1 MSNYKYKISVVI
13 PIYNCENFIES
24 CFKSLAAQ
32 SMNCSDFQIVF
43 VNDGSKDGSA
53 ECCRKLAEQKENIVY
68 HEKENG
74 GVSSARNIGIRLAEG
89 KYIMF
94 LDADDTLSPGSL
106 EAIYDFFEKHSNDV
120 DLVTY
125 SIDYLNE
132 KGAVTTHKRF
142 NYLNCS
148 GVYDINSDYNI
159 LQTTM
164 NVCVKNVSENERIYF
179 DESLSLGEDQWFI
192 FSWLL
197 KKQKIGFVKE
207 AVYTYYRHSG
217 SASSVFNN
225 PYYCFDQYTEFLQ
238 KLLDSK
244 RDENGKAHKTAQ
256 ALVVYN
262 LGWRITSDLL
272 VSHVD
277 EKTERAQLEKLE
289 NIVKEIDNEIIC
301 NSIYIDPFHVEYFM
315 RLKKEKFSVALNN
328 SAISAFSGNVLWFSQ
343 THAIVFNTLRV
354 HNDKLYVSGYLKNG
368 VENYEN
374 IGLFY
379 TNSLGER
386 HDVEM
391 QKTTFSY
398 YKSKAP
404 TNLFGGFDLVLDIA
418 DSECITFHIEI
429 DNVKAIPNVYF
440 GFKCAV
446 NRSKSQVSSGGR
458 LLVFDEKSKGII
470 IKKAQTDELKAAEAA
485 ADKSVLGE
493 SKGAFVYRKLA
504 KKCKNQSEIWLYCDR
519 EGIFDNAYEQFIHD
533 FSINDGVKRY
543 YVVDRLKNK
552 SKYFNSKQRK
562 NLVDFQSLKHKLL
575 FLNCK
580 KIFTSFNSLTVF
592 SPFGG
597 LPLKWYSDITDFEVI
612 YLQHG
617 ILHANL
623 PLLYSKEKA
632 NVDKVVVSSEF
643 ERKNF
648 KNIYG
653 FKDEDLILSGMP
665 RFDIIDLSKKPQR
678 KILFSPSWRKNL
690 IGDYENNTR
699 VLFTD
704 KFLESPFYNQVN
716 DFLNSKELAALLEK
730 YDLTLDFKNHPIFRD
745 YDYLFKVDNPRIRVT
760 QETGD
765 MQDYAAMITDYSSI
779 VFDFVYLERPIIYF
793 VPDYEQ
799 FKAGITHS
807 YYKLDLPLEEGFG
820 DIAENGTDLLNALA
834 YLAENQFKPKEIYSE
849 RMHSFFAS
857 REKNHASMLYRAVTG
872 K

>member
-1 MSNYKYKISVVI
+1 MSNFKYKISVVI
-13 PIYNCENFIES
+13 PVYNCENFIES
-24 CFKSLAAQ
+24 CFNSLANQ
-32 SMNCSDFQIVF
+32 TMNNSDFQIVF
-43 VNDGSKDGSA
+43 VNDGSKDGSG
-53 ECCRKLAEQKENIVY
+53 ERCRNLADKNDNIVY

-74 GVSSARNIGIRLAEG
+74 GVSSARNIGIQLAQG

-94 LDADDTLSPGSL
+94 LDADDTLSLNSL
-106 EAIYDFFEKHSNDV
+106 EVIYDFFEEHCEEV

-132 KGAVTTHKRF
+132 NGKVTTHKRF
-142 NYLNCS
+142 NYLNCT
-148 GVYDINSDYNI
+148 GVYDINSNYNI

-164 NVCVKNVSENERIYF
+164 NVCVKNVPEKERILF
-179 DESLSLGEDQWFI
+179 DESLSLGEDQFFI

-197 KKQKIGFVKE
+197 KKQKIGFVKD

-217 SASSVFNN
+217 SASSIYNN
-225 PYYCFDQYTEFLQ
+225 PYYCFDQYTGFLK
-238 KLLDSK
+238 KLLDCS
-244 RDENGKAHKTAQ
+244 RGEDGKPHKTAQ

-272 VSHVD
+272 VSHID
-277 EKTERAQLEKLE
+277 EETERLQYEKLAK
-289 NIVKEIDNEIIC
+289 IVKETDNEIIC
-301 NSIYIDPFHVEYFM
+301 NSAYIDPFHVEFFM
-315 RLKKEKFSVALNN
+315 RLKEEKFTLAVN
-328 SAISAFSGNVLWFSQ
+328 SSAVSAFSGNTLWFSQ
-343 THAIVFNTLRV
+343 IHSIVFNTLRI

-368 VENYEN
+368 VESYKN
-374 IGLFY
+374 IALYY

-386 HDVEM
+386 HNVEM
-391 QKTTFSY
+391 RKTAFAY
-398 YKSKAP
+398 YKSKMP
-404 TNLFGGFDLVLDIA
+404 TNLFGGFDLVIDIA

-429 DNVKAIPNVYF
+429 GNVKAVPNVYF
-440 GFKCAV
+440 GYKCAV
-446 NRSKSQVSSGGR
+446 NRSKSRVSSGGR
-458 LLVFDEKSKGII
+458 ILAYDSKSRGFII
-470 IKKAQTDELKAAEAA
+470 QKASENELKEATAA
-485 ADKSVLGE
+485 ADRVMYNE
-493 SKGAFVYRKLA
+493 SKGAFAYRKLA
-504 KKCKNQSEIWLYCDR
+504 QKCRNKNEIWLYCDR
-519 EGIFDNAYEQFIHD
+519 EGIFDNAYEQFIRD
-533 FSINDGVKRY
+533 FSRNDGVKRY
-543 YVVDRLKNK
+543 YVVDNLKNK
-552 SKYFNSKQRK
+552 GRYFNSKQRK
-562 NLVDFQSLKHKLL
+562 NLVDFQSIKHKIL

-632 NVDKVVVSSEF
+632 NVDKVVVSSDF
-643 ERKNF
+643 ERNNF
-648 KNIYG
+648 KDIYG

-665 RFDIIDLSKKPQR
+665 RFDAIDLRKKPQK

-690 IGDYENNTR
+690 IGDYKNNTR
-699 VLFTD
+699 ELFTD

-716 DFLNSKELAALLEK
+716 DFLNSKELAELLEK

-745 YDYLFKVDNPRIRVT
+745 YDHLFKVENPRITVT

-799 FKAGITHS
+799 FRAGITHS
-807 YYKLDLPLEEGFG
+807 YYKLDLPLEDGFG
-820 DIAENGTDLLNALA
+820 EIVENAGELIKALT
-834 YLAENQFKPKEIYSE
+834 YLVENQFKPKKKYAE
-849 RMHSFFAS
+849 RMHNFFAS
-857 REKNHASMLYRAVTG
+857 REKNHAQMLYDAV